1 MVLNSH
7 KKRTAKFAPPSPFQK
22 RLSPAP
28 ANYKLLRGP
37 CWWIKIVSNFSIK
50 QLYVLYKPAASG
62 RAQNKLVH
70 ICQKKSKNIS
80 FPRYSKFPFLYR
92 DSRGARQGRNQG
104 RVPVVPEPPL
114 SRQGAPPLL
123 FLIVILSEQE
133 CNGLSIP
140 EILRFVLCLQ

>member
-7 KKRTAKFAPPSPFQK
+7 KKRTAKFAPPPPFQK
-22 RLSPAP
+22 RWSPAP

-50 QLYVLYKPAASG
+50 QLYVLYKPPSSG
-62 RAQNKLVH
+62 RARNKLVH

-92 DSRGARQGRNQG
+92 DSRGARRGVARGGFQGFQNPPS
-104 RVPVVPEPPL
+104 RVKE
-114 SRQGAPPLL
+114 PPLL
-123 FLIVILSEQE
+123 FLTVILYEQE